1 MGYNSGIT
9 TMGGRAGGGARGGGG
24 AAAGAR
30 GFASPDTWL
39 GKQQA
44 ANAKAYGR
52 LNKAQKA
59 VFDHMVSG
67 GFNGKETIGKINK
80 YYKDAARL
88 AGKGASPKEV
98 ANFING
104 AIMANY

>member
-1 MGYNSGIT
+1 MVVNRSKI
-9 TMGGRAGGGARGGGG
+9 MGGRAGGGAGAGRGGGG
-24 AAAGAR
+24 AAR

-98 ANFING
+98 ANFIHG

>member
-1 MGYNSGIT
+1 MVVNRIT
-9 TMGGRAGGGARGGGG
+9 TMGGRAGGGARSGGGGG
-24 AAAGAR
+24 A
-30 GFASPDTWL
+30 FASPDTWL

-88 AGKGASPKEV
+88 AGKGATPKDV
-98 ANFING
+98 ADFIH
-104 AIMANY
+104 ASIMANY